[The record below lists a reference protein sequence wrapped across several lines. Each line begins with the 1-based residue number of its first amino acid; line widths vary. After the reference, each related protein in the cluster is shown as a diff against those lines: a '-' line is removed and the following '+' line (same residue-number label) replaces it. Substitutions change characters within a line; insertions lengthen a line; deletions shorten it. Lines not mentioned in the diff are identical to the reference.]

1 MGEDNKYQNDML
13 FTRLG
18 FAHADI
24 VFSRKCATYLLK
36 KKWRHGQSHRKESV
50 YFQQSVYTTAFVVSY
65 ARPFTNCYG
74 FPKSCSSSFIKYCVL
89 EEGDSAGRVLHD
101 YFIQLRDK
109 IYAHTD
115 STHHALRLTSHV
127 YDDDVTIGDIET
139 IPDLCVTAD
148 KLTSFNE
155 MTENMIHNLSER
167 LKQLKETAPIIRHDE
182 TWT

>member
-1 MGEDNKYQNDML
+1 MPTLFFHANAQRIFLKRSGTMVRVIEKNQYTSNKAYILPLWLSVML
-13 FTRLG
+13 GHLQIAT
-18 FAHADI
+18 
-24 VFSRKCATYLLK
+24 VSRKAVAHL
-36 KKWRHGQSHRKESV
+36 
-50 YFQQSVYTTAFVVSY
+50 
-65 ARPFTNCYG
+65 
-74 FPKSCSSSFIKYCVL
+74 FIKDCVL

-101 YFIQLRDK
+101 YFIELRDK

-139 IPDLCVTAD
+139 IPDLCVTAN